1 VYQANTIDQLCGAG
15 APHCGVANYRDASG
29 RKNKTAGF
37 IDLSVEESGDFFR
50 QRR

>member
-1 VYQANTIDQLCGAG
+1 VYQADPLASQRERIAVSESSAQLQAG
-15 APHCGVANYRDASG
+15 P
-29 RKNKTAGF
+29 KNKTAGF